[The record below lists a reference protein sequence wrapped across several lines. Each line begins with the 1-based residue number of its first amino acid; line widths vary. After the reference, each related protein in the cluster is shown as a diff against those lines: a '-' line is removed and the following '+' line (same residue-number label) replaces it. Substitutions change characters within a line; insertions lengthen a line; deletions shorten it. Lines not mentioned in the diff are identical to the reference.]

1 MRPGVRHGTKSR
13 SSIVFIS
20 RPSEVKDL
28 SWSIYQ
34 HDSVKTNSFLTAP
47 KLECISSY
55 KRSTAVVSPI
65 T

>member
-34 HDSVKTNSFLTAP
+34 HDCQNQFVPDSAQNRVYFLLAVK
-47 KLECISSY
+47 E
-55 KRSTAVVSPI
+55 VQQ
-65 T
+65 